1 MTKVNESDQ
10 VEALFENPQSEEKT
24 EEEKTVGESSPVQE
38 KFYTLPDGRKV
49 TAEQVYEEYQ
59 KLLPEFTKRS
69 QELSELKK
77 KTEASVEDET
87 ARQVREELKKHGVV
101 FKDEL
106 EQEKNQ
112 LVQSIRQ
119 EIEYEQRLK
128 ELEKEIDGSDGR
140 PPFRREEVLAHMS
153 KVPIYE
159 PLKAYED
166 LHRAKIDEWKIQQ
179 FLAKKQ
185 GLSTYES
192 VRGRSV
198 GTPPPPAP
206 SRSVGKM
213 SDNEL
218 KNLIVEE
225 LNKPTE

>member
-206 SRSVGKM
+206 SKSVGKM